1 MNIAPVD
8 LLAYR
13 MLTPRWSFQPLSG
26 AGAAREGGRFNRPGT
41 PALYLSLEPETA
53 VAEFSQAEPLFSP
66 GVLACF
72 QVKVEQVAA
81 MREGYNRSWDPLWR
95 EWDCEWKRLWFIE
108 GIEPPTWAMADLLE
122 HAGVGGLLFPS
133 VKRPGGTNLVLYPD
147 RLAESDELQ
156 VHDPEGQLPR
166 SQDSWR

>member
-1 MNIAPVD
+1 MIVAPVD

-26 AGAAREGGRFNRPGT
+26 AGAAREGGRFNRPRT

-72 QVKVEQVAA
+72 RIRVEQVADL
-81 MREGYNRSWDPLWR
+81 REGYNRNWDPLWR

-108 GIEPPTWAMADLLE
+108 GISASPIATNSRCMTRRGNCPRRRIPGDD
-122 HAGVGGLLFPS
+122 VGYWIWS
-133 VKRPGGTNLVLYPD
+133 
-147 RLAESDELQ
+147 
-156 VHDPEGQLPR
+156 HDT
-166 SQDSWR
+166 

>member
-1 MNIAPVD
+1 MIVAPVD

-26 AGAAREGGRFNRPGT
+26 AGAAREGGRFNRPRT
-41 PALYLSLEPETA
+41 RALYLSLEPETA

-72 QVKVEQVAA
+72 RIRVEQVADL
-81 MREGYNRSWDPLWR
+81 REGYNRDWDPLWR

-122 HAGVGGLLFPS
+122 GAGARGLLFPS
-133 VKRPGGTNLVLYPD
+133 VKRPGGTNLVLYPE
-147 RLAESDELQ
+147 RLTDGDELQ
-156 VHDPEGQLPR
+156 VHDPEGQLPK
-166 SQDSWR
+166 SQKSWR